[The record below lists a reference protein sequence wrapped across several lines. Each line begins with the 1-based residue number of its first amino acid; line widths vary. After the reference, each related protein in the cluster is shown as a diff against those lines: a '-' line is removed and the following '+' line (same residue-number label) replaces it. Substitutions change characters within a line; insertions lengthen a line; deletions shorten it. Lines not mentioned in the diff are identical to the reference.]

1 MYEQGK
7 TAHTGFG
14 SMQDF
19 RHPWAG
25 GRSWN
30 VSPVGKGG
38 PLYTAVVGLRKR
50 LTWIRDVEQFAG
62 IRILPVL
69 HRHTTAMSTYYE
81 LHKDTERCVGIN
93 ISY

>member
-1 MYEQGK
+1 MDEQGK
-7 TAHTGFG
+7 TAHIGFG

-38 PLYTAVVGLRKR
+38 PLYTAMVGLRKR
-50 LTWIRDVEQFAG
+50 LTWIRDVE
-62 IRILPVL
+62 
-69 HRHTTAMSTYYE
+69 
-81 LHKDTERCVGIN
+81 
-93 ISY
+93 